1 MDLLYSRYASPF
13 EFMSMYINQGRFGE
27 FVSEIIRMENKRR
40 AEIAEKENDDRL
52 WSAYIRSMSDMTFKE
67 WKGSLTVKEKP
78 ISYSMTNEQVDAT
91 KEMAKGILKK
101 ISPV

>member
-13 EFMSMYINQGRFGE
+13 EFMSMYINQGRFDE

-52 WSAYIRSMSDMTFKE
+52 WSAYIRSMSDMTFEE

-78 ISYSMTNEQVDAT
+78 KSYSMTNEQVDAT